1 MGVTMKILFAAAL
14 MSVASYAVCSEN
26 GPSSLSLT
34 EAVSQA
40 LARDPWLESS
50 QLRQQALLDEAEA
63 SGSLPDPT
71 LSLMAGNLPVDS
83 FDLDQEPMTQLSVG
97 LSQMFPR
104 GDTLSLAKQKRQQL
118 ALEHPLLREDRRA
131 KAKAIVSR
139 LWLDA
144 FNAQE
149 SIRLIERD
157 RALFEHLVDAARA
170 GYSAAVAGAQQ
181 QDVIRAQLEL
191 TRLEDR
197 LTVLKRRREAAQ
209 RRLSEWV
216 GAPARRD
223 MTALLPLQAPDRP
236 VSTGDSDQ
244 ARYESVRNHPQ
255 LLALDV
261 RIDATETD
269 VELARQRYKPEWG
282 LSARYGYRH
291 EDPQGRSRADLFSVG
306 ITFDLPLFT
315 AARQDKQVSA
325 SLNRAGAIKTDREL
339 VVRRLVAELETATV
353 DLARLDQRHELYT
366 DQLLPQM
373 AEQAKAALAA
383 YNNDDGDFAEA
394 VRARIAE
401 LNARIE
407 SLDIA
412 VARQKTIAQINYLLV
427 DASPVASASLRDF

>member
-1 MGVTMKILFAAAL
+1 MGVIMKILFAAAL
-14 MSVASYAVCSEN
+14 MSAASYAVCSES
-26 GPSSLSLT
+26 GPATLSLT

-83 FDLDQEPMTQLSVG
+83 FNLDQEPMTQLSVG

-104 GDTLSLAKQKRQQL
+104 GDTLFLAKQKRQQL

-236 VSTGDSDQ
+236 VSIGDSDQ
-244 ARYESVRNHPQ
+244 ARYESVQNHPQ

-353 DLARLDQRHELYT
+353 DLARLDQRLELYT

>member
-83 FDLDQEPMTQLSVG
+83 FDLGQEPMTQLSVG

-244 ARYESVRNHPQ
+244 ARYESVQNHPQ